1 MPTGTIEPGAQ
12 VFLEQ
17 RGIDAKTLMRW
28 PVRGGSVRFG
38 GEEKKAVIFSYERAG
53 TEVNWKARSLV
64 GRNYM
69 QKPGG
74 KARFYN
80 LDRVLQGP
88 QDVVYITE
96 GEIDAISLAVAG
108 VPDHAILSVP
118 NGAPSNEGEDVRDSA
133 KFAYALDALE
143 EGLNATSYVLC
154 TDGDE
159 PGRHLRHGLA
169 TCLGKAR
176 CWYLDWRGGVKDAN
190 DALQKWGPVELRR
203 FVETEAKPWPI
214 VGLYTLDELPE
225 PPALE
230 LWNPGFPEWENKVR
244 LAPTMLSV
252 MTGYPGHGK
261 ALALDTPVP
270 TPDGWTTMG
279 AMYPGAELFD
289 EKGDVCRVRKVGPVM
304 DNRPCYRVVFNDG
317 TSIIA
322 DAEHQWLTHS
332 EAARQSARHR
342 KHSRDGGEL
351 RPRGTDQSHKRVYPS
366 VVTTEQ
372 IANSLTY
379 HGKKNH
385 ALKYAGALS
394 LPDRH
399 LLVKPYTL
407 GAWLGDGQKD
417 GSYVYAVEPE
427 IYEHIRAEGY
437 QVEQRPSLHAW
448 LVRNLKP
455 DLRAIGVLGDKH
467 IPNFYKR
474 ASAEQRLALLAGLM
488 DTDGSCGA
496 TGSNRQCEFTTMNPQ
511 LADDVYELVSSLGM
525 KARICTGRAKI
536 DGRDCG
542 AKYRVIFTAH
552 VPVFRL
558 QRKLDRQRLEDAR
571 RADHRLIVSCEP
583 VSSVPVRCIE
593 VDSPSSLFL
602 VSQSFI
608 PTHNSHFAQQLWHHI
623 ARDHGVRVAV
633 FGAETPAKPYIR
645 RHHRQFYHGRL
656 ERDQDDEERDQAD
669 RWIRDHF
676 VFLQHPNHRPTF
688 AWLCETIEAAR
699 HRYGCRAAVID
710 PWNKLEADFDPRT
723 QRETQW
729 IGDCLDQLM
738 DMARALD
745 MHIQVVAHP
754 AKPEPQAGKH
764 PPNLYSISG
773 SSHWNNRV
781 DQGFAMYRPQIIGDD
796 GNRRTEAEFYQLK
809 ARFEPLGFP
818 TKCKMELDLQTG
830 SYVSTDYRTW

>member
-28 PVRGGSVRFG
+28 PVRGGSVQFG
-38 GEEKKAVIFSYERAG
+38 GESKNAVIFSYERAG

-64 GRNYM
+64 GRKYM

-108 VPDHAILSVP
+108 IPDHAILSVP
-118 NGAPSNEGEDVRDSA
+118 NGAPSSEGEDVRDSA

-203 FVETEAKPWPI
+203 FVESEAKPWPI

-261 ALALDTPVP
+261 
-270 TPDGWTTMG
+270 
-279 AMYPGAELFD
+279 
-289 EKGDVCRVRKVGPVM
+289 
-304 DNRPCYRVVFNDG
+304 
-317 TSIIA
+317 
-322 DAEHQWLTHS
+322 
-332 EAARQSARHR
+332 
-342 KHSRDGGEL
+342 
-351 RPRGTDQSHKRVYPS
+351 
-366 VVTTEQ
+366 
-372 IANSLTY
+372 
-379 HGKKNH
+379 
-385 ALKYAGALS
+385 
-394 LPDRH
+394 
-399 LLVKPYTL
+399 
-407 GAWLGDGQKD
+407 
-417 GSYVYAVEPE
+417 
-427 IYEHIRAEGY
+427 
-437 QVEQRPSLHAW
+437 
-448 LVRNLKP
+448 
-455 DLRAIGVLGDKH
+455 
-467 IPNFYKR
+467 
-474 ASAEQRLALLAGLM
+474 
-488 DTDGSCGA
+488 
-496 TGSNRQCEFTTMNPQ
+496 
-511 LADDVYELVSSLGM
+511 
-525 KARICTGRAKI
+525 
-536 DGRDCG
+536 
-542 AKYRVIFTAH
+542 
-552 VPVFRL
+552 
-558 QRKLDRQRLEDAR
+558 
-571 RADHRLIVSCEP
+571 
-583 VSSVPVRCIE
+583 
-593 VDSPSSLFL
+593 
-602 VSQSFI
+602 
-608 PTHNSHFAQQLWHHI
+608 SHFAQQLWHQI

-656 ERDQDDEERDQAD
+656 ERDQDDEEREQAD
-669 RWIRDHF
+669 RWISDHF

-699 HRYGCRAAVID
+699 HRFGCRAAVID